1 MFDSAQGRPD
11 MQDVVT
17 AAKAVTA
24 STATGAGILMWAGA
38 VLPIYIQ
45 FFTAF
50 TLTCTA
56 VVFVYRFVNWVR
68 GKSRK
73 DK

>member
-24 STATGAGILMWAGA
+24 GTATGAGILMWAGT

-56 VVFVYRFVNWVR
+56 VAFVYRFVKWIR
-68 GKSRK
+68 AKPRK
-73 DK
+73 E